1 MCFSLLL
8 LSYKTRH
15 LLQHFSAGEALH
27 KHLMRETDLISS
39 LLRDEEPEAQR
50 KKMIDS
56 TSRLGCPSSAPT
68 RWVVPYQH
76 PAGVPWIN
84 ISPQIKKTNLVL
96 QGEDVSTA
104 QLHRCISHCDGWSPF
119 LLRRSIDRKDDLG
132 LGQLIQSGSSSASNP
147 PQVPQSSWV
156 YFPNKQENRRDRKI

>member
-50 KKMIDS
+50 KKMIDP

-84 ISPQIKKTNLVL
+84 ISPQIKKQTSYCK
-96 QGEDVSTA
+96 GRMFPPHS
-104 QLHRCISHCDGWSPF
+104 CISHCDGWSPF